1 MPRPLRHDCSS
12 AADASSIQFV
22 IPFGE
27 LLLDDDKASRFLVL
41 SMRRVMVCPVR
52 SANSD
57 ACWFSGLIAF
67 AFGLVETSR
76 LTLSC
81 GRNAVENRGG
91 ASRRADR
98 DRHPGDLIKQCW
110 RWKIHLLACS
120 SCRRTRTMVPPPDDF
135 RQERRRESATSL
147 RRASSLQY
155 YAARCMLGLCS
166 RSLERAV
173 GHLFARGPS
182 PPFCPSV
189 FFTHFIQISKMS
201 GRHRHLISFPA
212 VAEAAAVAPPDLFYH
227 ANEV

>member
-1 MPRPLRHDCSS
+1 MPSPLRHDCSL

-155 YAARCMLGLCS
+155 YAARCMLSGKS
-166 RSLERAV
+166 RW
-173 GHLFARGPS
+173 
-182 PPFCPSV
+182 PFCQRTVSLPFALRSV
-189 FFTHFIQISKMS
+189 FLSFSPHFIQISKMS
-201 GRHRHLISFPA
+201 GRHICIISFPA
-212 VAEAAAVAPPDLFYH
+212 
-227 ANEV
+227 